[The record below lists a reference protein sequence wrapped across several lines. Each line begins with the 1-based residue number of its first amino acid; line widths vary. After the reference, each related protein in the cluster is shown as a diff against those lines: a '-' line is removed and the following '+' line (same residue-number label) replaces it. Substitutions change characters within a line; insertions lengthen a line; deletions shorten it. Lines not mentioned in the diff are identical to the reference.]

1 MNRIKLLLIILF
13 VPCQVINISAQSSGR
28 ASYYSNALHG
38 RKMSNGERYN
48 KNDFT
53 CAHRTLPFGT
63 KLRVTNMRNGKQVIV
78 RVTDRGPFVRGR
90 IVDLS
95 YAAAH
100 AIGSI
105 SAGVASVR
113 IEILKNTPEIPYID
127 NSSPLEVTEVEY
139 GEAGVCYEFIP
150 EWEKV
155 PENKPAEIKR
165 EVNTKLNRRMNSA
178 NNTKTNNKPVAH
190 NKAKTN
196 GKVAPSPN
204 NNAQHQKAPE
214 KQGEQSSSSW
224 TDFFN
229 KVKNSVTGL
238 FE

>member
-1 MNRIKLLLIILF
+1 MNKITLLLIALAMF
-13 VPCQVINISAQSSGR
+13 FQVIEVNAQAHGR

-63 KLRVTNMRNGKQVIV
+63 MLRVTNMRNNKQVIV

-95 YAAAH
+95 YAAAR

-105 SAGVASVR
+105 SAGVATVK
-113 IEILKNTPEIPYID
+113 IEVLRKDPEIPFID
-127 NSSPLEVTEVEY
+127 ESSPLEVTEVEY
-139 GEAGVCYEFIP
+139 GEAGVCYEFMP
-150 EWEKV
+150 EWEKL
-155 PENKPAEIKR
+155 PEEQPAEIKR
-165 EVNTKLNRRMNSA
+165 KVNTHARRH
-178 NNTKTNNKPVAH
+178 NTTAGGAS
-190 NKAKTN
+190 AKTE
-196 GKVAPSPN
+196 KHREKAEQQLRS
-204 NNAQHQKAPE
+204 ARQKAQKPAQKSAEKKPE
-214 KQGEQSSSSW
+214 NSGSSW
-224 TDFFN
+224 TEFFS
-229 KVKNSVTGL
+229 KVKNGVTSI